1 MLIFFLF
8 IDDPEKD
15 EKIQGN
21 PFNTLFVS
29 RLSYEL
35 TESDLM
41 REFEQ
46 YGPIK
51 NVKENKNNF
60 LYSNEHILITK
71 SISFSLSFFFVC
83 IYIVTIR

>member
-1 MLIFFLF
+1 MLTFFPLLLF

-51 NVKENKNNF
+51 NVKEEKE
-60 LYSNEHILITK
+60 Y
-71 SISFSLSFFFVC
+71 FFYTPMNTFQ
-83 IYIVTIR
+83 IYIVN